1 MDLKIY
7 LPIHQQGGEGQ
18 TTGQLCVHL
27 WSLLIGGAAQN
38 LHPNDNSSDHK
49 ARGQLRCSFPFF
61 SFQLLHSACIPHL
74 AMLCPTD
81 YRLVLKGLSPAK
93 PEKLKCDQ
101 LFATAIISFVRQSW
115 KPQWATSNFT
125 EIYLSPSKHTSNNLG
140 TKLLAIL
147 SLSKVTVSL
156 IAC

>member
-1 MDLKIY
+1 MESNISTHT
-7 LPIHQQGGEGQ
+7 PTRGEGGQ
-18 TTGQLCVHL
+18 TSWAAL
-27 WSLLIGGAAQN
+27 WPFVIITHWRGGTK
-38 LHPNDNSSDHK
+38 SSPYK

-81 YRLVLKGLSPAK
+81 YRLVLKGLSPSK

-101 LFATAIISFVRQSW
+101 LFGTAIISFVRQSW
-115 KPQWATSNFT
+115 KLLWATSNFT

-147 SLSKVTVSL
+147 SLSQVTVSL

>member
-7 LPIHQQGGEGQ
+7 IPIPQQRGMQ
-18 TTGQLCVHL
+18 TSWAAL
-27 WSLLIGGAAQN
+27 WQGSLLIGGGAQN
-38 LHPNDNSSDHK
+38 LHPNGNSSNHR
-49 ARGQLRCSFPFF
+49 ARGQLWFSFPFF

-101 LFATAIISFVRQSW
+101 LFGSAIISFVRQSW
-115 KPQWATSNFT
+115 KPQWATSDFT

-156 IAC
+156 IAR